1 MLLKNQLI
9 KTLFLRPFEFNLM
22 SQWILSDGVIS
33 GNEALNASFF
43 GVRL

>member
-9 KTLFLRPFEFNLM
+9 KTPFFRPFEFNLM
-22 SQWILSDGVIS
+22 SQWILGNGVIS

-43 GVRL
+43 GLHL